1 MTQPTQTAIRCGSCG
16 QPVPAQVRTVLDAQ
30 RDPQGKSLLVAGRL
44 NAFQCANCG
53 FVNQVLTPLL
63 YHDASKQLLIA
74 FIPMEVSMQS
84 GRSEEKIVGDLLN
97 ELTRTLPK
105 EQFRSY
111 MFNPKRALTLQGLI
125 EQIMEADGVTKD
137 MLDQQKKRVDLIQAL
152 LAVSSEEELD
162 QIIQDHDSDIDLPFF
177 QTLALMTQRV
187 AQDGRQDIV
196 AGLVAVQEALLE
208 RSTYGQQIAAQ
219 KDQQEQVVREVA
231 DAINNLGAQATRADL
246 VRLAVSFADDDEK
259 LQALVG
265 LVRGAFDYEF
275 FLEFT
280 QAISQAPAGER
291 DRMAAVRDRIQSL
304 AETMDEQA
312 KASLQETAQFL
323 QMLLNSPQQD
333 QMIEENIDLIDNT
346 FMAILN
352 ANLQE
357 AQRRGDSQTFGA
369 LEALYRKVVEVLQ
382 ARMSPELRF
391 INELLSAESEPA
403 MVKLLQGR
411 IGEFDDKLLA
421 TCDAVAA
428 VLQEQGQAGTLQRLG
443 VIRQAIAQHL
453 S

>member
-1 MTQPTQTAIRCGSCG
+1 
-16 QPVPAQVRTVLDAQ
+16 VPAQVRTVLDTQ
-30 RDPQGKSLLVAGRL
+30 SDPQGKSLLIAGRL
-44 NAFQCANCG
+44 NAFQCPNCG
-53 FVNQVLTPLL
+53 FINQVLTPLL
-63 YHDASKQLLIA
+63 YHDAAKQLLIA

-84 GRSEEKIVGDLLN
+84 GRSEEKIIGDLLN
-97 ELTRTLPK
+97 ELTRSLPK

-111 MFNPKRALTLQGLI
+111 MFNPKRALTIQGLI
-125 EQIMEADGVTKD
+125 EQVMEADGVTKD
-137 MLDQQKKRVDLIQAL
+137 MLELQKKRVELIQAL

-162 QIIQDHDSDIDLPFF
+162 QLIQQHDSEIDLQFF
-177 QTLALMTQRV
+177 QTLSLMTQRV
-187 AQDGRQDIV
+187 AQDGRQDIA
-196 AGLVAVQEALLE
+196 AGLVSVQEVLLE

-219 KDQQEQVVREVA
+219 KDQQEQLVREVA
-231 DAINNLGAQATRADL
+231 EAINNLGTQATRADL
-246 VRLAVSFADDDEK
+246 IRLAVSFADDDEK

-265 LVRGAFDYEF
+265 LVRGAFDYRF

-280 QAISQAPAGER
+280 QAIGQAPAADR

-304 AETMDEQA
+304 TETMDEQA

-333 QMIEENIDLIDNT
+333 QMIEENIDLIDNS

-357 AQRRGDSQTFGA
+357 AQRRGDTQTFGV
-369 LEALYRKVVEVLQ
+369 LEALYRKVVDILQ
-382 ARMSPELRF
+382 SRMSPELRF
-391 INELLSAESEPA
+391 INDLLSAESEAA
-403 MVKLLQGR
+403 MMDILQAS
-411 IGEFDDKLLA
+411 IGEFDDRLLT
-421 TCDAVAA
+421 TCDAVAEI
-428 VLQEQGQAGTLQRLG
+428 LQDQGQAGALQRLS

>member
-30 RDPQGKSLLVAGRL
+30 SDPQGKSLLVAGRL
-44 NAFQCANCG
+44 NAFQCPNCG

-125 EQIMEADGVTKD
+125 EQVMEADGVTKD

-162 QIIQDHDSDIDLPFF
+162 QIIQKHDSDIDLPFF

-231 DAINNLGAQATRADL
+231 EAINNLGAQATRADL

-275 FLEFT
+275 FLEFM

-323 QMLLNSPQQD
+323 QMLVNSPQQD

-357 AQRRGDSQTFGA
+357 AQRRGDSQTFEA

-428 VLQEQGQAGTLQRLG
+428 VLQEQGQAGALQRLG